1 MHKDKFKEFDRNCT
15 RLDHFYFHNGIGI
28 EKYSHLAHI
37 VQILLTLS
45 HGQASVERG
54 FSQRNLLIQQ
64 NQNTDTMCAHRI
76 IKDHMS
82 SNGLQPDSIE
92 ISTQMLLAVKSAR
105 IAYGNKMEEQR
116 RNKEISAKDAEI
128 QHLISDITDVT
139 MKKEA
144 LQKTVNA
151 LDEEFE
157 KCVFQAEKD
166 PTNCMIHISKSTA
179 LKRKSNE
186 KREEIKK
193 LEECLE
199 VMEKTRK
206 CGS

>member
-1 MHKDKFKEFDRNCT
+1 
-15 RLDHFYFHNGIGI
+15 
-28 EKYSHLAHI
+28 
-37 VQILLTLS
+37 
-45 HGQASVERG
+45 
-54 FSQRNLLIQQ
+54 
-64 NQNTDTMCAHRI
+64 
-76 IKDHMS
+76 
-82 SNGLQPDSIE
+82 
-92 ISTQMLLAVKSAR
+92 
-105 IAYGNKMEEQR
+105 
-116 RNKEISAKDAEI
+116 
-128 QHLISDITDVT
+128 

-166 PTNCMIHISKSTA
+166 PTNCTIHISKSTA

-199 VMEKTRK
+199 AMEKNRK
-206 CGS
+206 CGL

>member
-1 MHKDKFKEFDRNCT
+1 MLFYKKSLLCTKDKFKEFDRNCT
-15 RLDHFYFHNGIGI
+15 HLDHFYFHNGIGI
-28 EKYSHLAHI
+28 EKYSH
-37 VQILLTLS
+37 TLS
-45 HGQASVERG
+45 HGEASVERG

-64 NQNTDTMCAHRI
+64 NQSTDAMCAHRI

-82 SNGLQPDSIE
+82 SNGLQPDTIE
-92 ISTQMLLAVKSAR
+92 ISTQMLLAVKSTR

-116 RNKEISAKDAEI
+116 RNKEISAKDAQI

-157 KCVFQAEKD
+157 VC
-166 PTNCMIHISKSTA
+166 ISS
-179 LKRKSNE
+179 
-186 KREEIKK
+186 
-193 LEECLE
+193 
-199 VMEKTRK
+199 
-206 CGS
+206 